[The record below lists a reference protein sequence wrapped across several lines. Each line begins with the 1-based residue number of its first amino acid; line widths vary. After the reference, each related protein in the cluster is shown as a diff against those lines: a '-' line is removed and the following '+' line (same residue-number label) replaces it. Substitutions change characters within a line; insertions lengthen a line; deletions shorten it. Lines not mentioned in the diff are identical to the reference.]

1 MLFVKTLSNLLWYT
15 AYPVSLLPLRA
26 LYIVSDCVYF
36 VGYYIVGY
44 RNSII
49 VQNLSRSFPEKKYGE
64 IKVISKGFTHH
75 FFNICAEWV
84 KLVSS
89 SNKNLNKRIKFKN
102 IELLK
107 HYSYTGENVILVMG
121 HFGNW
126 EYLNLLPN
134 YVQQPV
140 YAVYKQL
147 SNPVIDNVSARLRT
161 RFGVRLLE
169 SREASK
175 FVLMNRTHP
184 SFYIF
189 IADQSPPSQ
198 SRDCY
203 LFLNQPTK
211 VFSGVEKLA
220 KATDS
225 AVVYVEIMP
234 SKRGSYTISFKA
246 ITSHESVTPIFLNEL
261 EQTIIHSPSH
271 WLWSHRR
278 WKHCA
283 ELEPLNS

>member
-1 MLFVKTLSNLLWYT
+1 MLFVKTLSNILWYT

-26 LYIVSDCVYF
+26 LYVVSDCAYF

-49 VQNLSRSFPEKKYGE
+49 VQNLTRSFPQKKYRE
-64 IKVISKGFTHH
+64 IQLISRGFTRH
-75 FFNICAEWV
+75 FFDICAEWV

-89 SNKNLNKRIKFKN
+89 SNKNLAKRITFKD

-107 HYSYTGENVILVMG
+107 HYSDAGQNVILVMG

-126 EYLNLLPN
+126 EYLNLLSN

-147 SNPVIDNVSARLRT
+147 SNPVINNVSARLRT

-175 FVLMNRTHP
+175 FVLMNRANP

-203 LFLNQPTK
+203 IFLNQPTK

-234 SKRGSYTISFKA
+234 SKRGRYTISFKP
-246 ITSHESVTPIFLNEL
+246 ISSHVSVTPLFLNEL
-261 EQTIIHSPSH
+261 EQSIIHSPSH

-278 WKHCA
+278 WKHCI
-283 ELEPLNS
+283 ELEASNS